1 MLSYRSAGRPWLG
14 MLIGLG
20 LCALTVGHASARTL
34 STAYGDVEVVDL
46 PERVVTL
53 YEGALDTALAAGV
66 TPLAAVST
74 RGGDGVASYL
84 QARVEDIAIV
94 GTSREINIESV
105 VAQRPDVILA
115 APRLPE
121 EQYRL
126 LSRIAPTLVPASEP
140 YQPDT
145 WKEEARFFGQAL
157 GRETRIDEVISRVEQ
172 RAAVLSEQH
181 SQESAS
187 LVRWMPQGALVM
199 SEAIFSNVLLAASG
213 FDVNDGDVVKQGRP
227 HSDPLS
233 LENLARIDSDWL
245 FLATLNEEGE
255 QALASAKSSPAFA
268 RLDVVKRDQV
278 VPVDGQLWTS
288 ATGPLAAEAIL
299 DDIEE
304 ALR

>member
-1 MLSYRSAGRPWLG
+1 MPLCLSAGRSLLG
-14 MLIGLG
+14 MLVGLG
-20 LCALTVGHASARTL
+20 LFALAVDQASARTL
-34 STAYGDVEVVDL
+34 GTAYGEVEVRDQ

-53 YEGALDTALAAGV
+53 YEGALDTALAVGV

-74 RGGDGVASYL
+74 RGSDGVASYL
-84 QARVEDIAIV
+84 QDRAGDIAVV
-94 GTSREINIESV
+94 GTAREINIESV

-121 EQYRL
+121 EQYQL

-145 WKEEARFFGQAL
+145 WKEEARFFAQAL
-157 GRETRIDEVISRVEQ
+157 GREAQLEDAISEVEQ
-172 RAAVLSEQH
+172 RAAELSEQH
-181 SQESAS
+181 PQASAS

-199 SEAIFSNVLLAASG
+199 SEAIFASTLLSASG
-213 FDVNDGDVVKQGRP
+213 FVVSDGDVVKQGRP

-233 LENLARIDSDWL
+233 LENLSRIDSDWL
-245 FLATLNEEGE
+245 FLATLNNEGDE
-255 QALASAKSSPAFA
+255 ALASAKSSPAFA
-268 RLDVVKRDQV
+268 RLDVVERGQV

-288 ATGPLAAEAIL
+288 ASGPLAAEAIL
-299 DDIEE
+299 DDIEK